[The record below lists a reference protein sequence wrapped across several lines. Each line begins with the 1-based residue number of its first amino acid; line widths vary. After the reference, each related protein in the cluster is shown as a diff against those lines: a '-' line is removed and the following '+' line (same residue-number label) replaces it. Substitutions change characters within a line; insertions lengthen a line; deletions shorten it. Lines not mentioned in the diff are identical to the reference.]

1 MSAKYIL
8 FWARTFISHP
18 DILHLHDRFPK
29 HGDKKKGFIW
39 KQNKKK
45 KHVEHQTQVMRFDHI
60 DDNGQH
66 GGHKVAYDN

>member
-1 MSAKYIL
+1 MIDSPSME
-8 FWARTFISHP
+8 T
-18 DILHLHDRFPK
+18 
-29 HGDKKKGFIW
+29 KKKDSFENKT
-39 KQNKKK
+39 KQK